1 MKKILSI
8 VLFSVMLVSCG
19 GNAVPDDENKPKN
32 EMGELAP
39 TSSPAFTND
48 DGKQEIAPDM
58 ELFTQGNIQ
67 MAIPKGWKSM
77 NFVFPD
83 PPIDLVRAASQTV
96 FFPEGQEPDES
107 QQKAF
112 WAGDFRYQDLT
123 LSGKKYIVLLK
134 GASTRYQWRGIEM
147 ASMTFYDSEVSGY
160 KYAKFKNEGVERDAC
175 QAYIK
180 PPGLKFPGEAF
191 MWVVWG
197 AGQPSANEK
206 MMTQFYGIAVVG
218 NSITKADVETV
229 ENIVKSL
236 KF

>member
-1 MKKILSI
+1 MKKILTI
-8 VLFSVMLVSCG
+8 VLFAALLASCG
-19 GNAVPDDENKPKN
+19 GNAAPEDENKPKDSMN
-32 EMGELAP
+32 ELTP
-39 TSSPAFTND
+39 TSTPAFTNN
-48 DGKQEIAPDM
+48 GKQEIAPDM

-83 PPIDLVRAASQTV
+83 PAIDLVRAASQTV
-96 FFPEGQEPDES
+96 FFPEGQEPDEA

-112 WAGDFRYQDLT
+112 WAGDFRYQDLA
-123 LSGKKYIVLLK
+123 LSGKKFIVLLK
-134 GASTRYQWRGIEM
+134 GSSTRYQWRGIEM
-147 ASMTFYDSEVSGY
+147 TTMTFYDSEVSGY
-160 KYAKFKNEGVERDAC
+160 KYTKFKNEGIDRDAC

-191 MWVVWG
+191 IWVVWG
-197 AGQPSANEK
+197 GGQASANEK

-218 NSITKADVETV
+218 SSINTQDVEMV
-229 ENIVKSL
+229 EKIVKSF